1 MWVNLSYETSVEFF
15 VHNSKRYVC
24 HKNRTVHHQ
33 KYPHGSAVMPLGRF
47 IISSNWS
54 ISQSWE
60 ELSQNIQV
68 SARTLQR
75 NNTFE
80 QSKTPNLHPN

>member
-1 MWVNLSYETSVEFF
+1 MFATKTGLCITKNTHMEDLS
-15 VHNSKRYVC
+15 
-24 HKNRTVHHQ
+24 
-33 KYPHGSAVMPLGRF
+33 SAQTGALVKVG
-47 IISSNWS
+47 
-54 ISQSWE
+54 